1 MNWTGSPF
9 NAPFVLPVLAG
20 SVAVDEAE
28 ELEAVP
34 VPLLCVL
41 AVDEAEEGYEVA
53 GDPLLAFAFSW
64 KAAAVWS
71 PERGGFTARTM
82 PDLQSEFAAEK
93 NQSGLVSLTFPCH
106 ARSSAVVELGY
117 NEAVTHSK
125 IIGVPG
131 VAID

>member
-1 MNWTGSPF
+1 MRLTPANTTALSPGRLLGS
-9 NAPFVLPVLAG
+9 G
-20 SVAVDEAE
+20 ERE
-28 ELEAVP
+28 HGG
-34 VPLLCVL
+34 
-41 AVDEAEEGYEVA
+41 DEAEEGDEVA